1 MPYSY
6 TLSSVIPA
14 SPAEVYQ
21 AWLDSILHSEMTGG
35 EAHMSDEVGADVSA
49 WAGYITGRN
58 LELVPG
64 ERIVQSWRTTEF
76 DDAFED
82 SIVTILLQE
91 TEEGTLLTL
100 EHSNVPDTH
109 MSYEEGGW
117 QSNYFEPMIAYF
129 SELRRRALL
138 EPESEATVAPARD
151 ISTESA
157 ETAMSAPPTAKT
169 TARASRRRKTS
180 ASPQRRAAS
189 SARKAKPTAATKRK
203 ATARD
208 GKAGKQASRMPAKR
222 VFKKASAKTSAKSSA
237 KASAK
242 RSVGKKATRASA
254 SRRKAARGRR
264 R

>member
-14 SPAEVYQ
+14 SAAEIYQ

-35 EAHMSDEVGADVSA
+35 QANMSDEVGANVSA

-129 SELRRRALL
+129 SELRGRALL
-138 EPESEATVAPARD
+138 EPEPETTVAPARD

-157 ETAMSAPPTAKT
+157 ETAMGAPPTAKT

-203 ATARD
+203 ATARA

-222 VFKKASAKTSAKSSA
+222 VFKKASAKTSAK
-237 KASAK
+237 

>member
-6 TLSSVIPA
+6 TLNSVIPA

-35 EAHMSDEVGADVSA
+35 EANMSDEVGADVSA
-49 WAGYITGRN
+49 WDGYITGRN
-58 LELVPG
+58 LELVLG

-82 SIVTILLQE
+82 SIVTILLKE

-109 MSYEEGGW
+109 RSYEEGGW

-129 SELRRRALL
+129 TELRGRALL
-138 EPESEATVAPARD
+138 EPEPEATVAPVRD

-189 SARKAKPTAATKRK
+189 SARKANPAAATKKK
-203 ATARD
+203 ATARAS
-208 GKAGKQASRMPAKR
+208 KAGKQASRVPAKR
-222 VFKKASAKTSAKSSA
+222 ASKKASA